1 MQEFSSINLY
11 LVFFMPAERKS
22 SIPRPVDRKRRRSVQ
37 SIKVGS
43 ALLNALA
50 GSGKPVPLKELSRLA
65 GMPPS
70 KAHRYLIS
78 FLDCGLVEQNGI
90 SGHYDLGPMA
100 LRLGLAA
107 LSRIDPVRA
116 CVEAAATL
124 SRQIDRTLLVSV
136 WSERGP
142 VIIAWFDS
150 TEILACNLRVGSVL
164 PIANSASGNL
174 FLTHFP
180 RKTTRHLVDQWTRQ
194 VTAGGKMTRS
204 KAREELG
211 RIVEIVR
218 QRGVGMTEES
228 LLPGLSAIA
237 APVFDSNGSI
247 VAAIAEIHKAQ
258 DANIDPKAL
267 GLLLIQTANE
277 VSAKVGY
284 RWQDSEVY

>member
-1 MQEFSSINLY
+1 M
-11 LVFFMPAERKS
+11 
-22 SIPRPVDRKRRRSVQ
+22 
-37 SIKVGS
+37 
-43 ALLNALA
+43 LNALA
-50 GSGKPVPLKELSRLA
+50 GSAKPIPLNELSRLA

-70 KAHRYLIS
+70 KARRYLIS
-78 FLDCGLVEQNGI
+78 FLDCGLAEQNSI

-116 CVEAAATL
+116 SVEAAAAL

-174 FLTHFP
+174 FLTYLP
-180 RKTTRHLVDQWTRQ
+180 RKTTRHLVDRWTRQ
-194 VTAGGKMTRS
+194 VTAGGRMSRNE
-204 KAREELG
+204 AREELE
-211 RIVEIVR
+211 RIVETVR
-218 QRGVGMTEES
+218 RRGVGTTEES

-247 VAAIAEIHKAQ
+247 IAAIAEIHKAQ
-258 DANIDPKAL
+258 DATIDPRML
-267 GLLLIQTANE
+267 GQLLVQTANE

-284 RWQDSEVY
+284 QWQASQDG

>member
-1 MQEFSSINLY
+1 
-11 LVFFMPAERKS
+11 MPAASKS
-22 SIPRPVDRKRRRSVQ
+22 KTPRPSDRKRRGSVQ

-50 GSGKPVPLKELSRLA
+50 GSGRPVPLNELSRLA

-70 KAHRYLIS
+70 KARRYLIS
-78 FLDCGLVEQNGI
+78 FLDCGLAEQNGI

-107 LSRIDPVRA
+107 LSRIDPVRTS
-116 CVEAAATL
+116 VEATAAL

-180 RKTTRHLVDQWTRQ
+180 RKTTQHLVDRWVRQ
-194 VTAGGKMTRS
+194 VTAGGQMSRN
-204 KAREELG
+204 KAREDLE
-211 RIVEIVR
+211 RIVETVR
-218 QRGVGMTEES
+218 RRGVGITQES

-237 APVFDSNGSI
+237 APVFDSNGSMI
-247 VAAIAEIHKAQ
+247 AAIAEIHKAQ
-258 DANIDPKAL
+258 DSTIDPVAL
-267 GLLLIQTANE
+267 RQLLVQTAHE

-284 RWQDSEVY
+284 RWQDSAAP